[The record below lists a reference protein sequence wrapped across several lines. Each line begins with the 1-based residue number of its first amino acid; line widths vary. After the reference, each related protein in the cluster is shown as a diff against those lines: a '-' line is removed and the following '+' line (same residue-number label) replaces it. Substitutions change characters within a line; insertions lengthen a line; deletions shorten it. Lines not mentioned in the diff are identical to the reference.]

1 MKDCIFC
8 QIAASKSPSY
18 KIYEDDLFLGFLD
31 IYPKSRGHTLLI
43 PKKHYQWVYD
53 VEEFERYWKAALK
66 VTKAIRKSQKPYFIQ
81 YLTFG
86 LDVPHAH
93 IHIIPYYKELS
104 PIEAVAIKESFT
116 KEQMNEI
123 AESICNGLT

>member
-1 MKDCIFC
+1 MQDCIFC
-8 QIAASKSPSY
+8 QIVDGKASSY
-18 KIYEDDLFLGFLD
+18 KVYEDNLFLGFLD
-31 IYPKSRGHTLLI
+31 IYPKSKGHTLLI

-53 VEEFERYWKAALK
+53 VEEFERYWKVALK

-104 PIEAVAIKESFT
+104 PTEAVTIKESFT

-123 AESICNGLT
+123 AEKIRKEI

>member
-8 QIAASKSPSY
+8 QIVTGKSPSY
-18 KIYEDDLFLGFLD
+18 KVYEDDLFFGFLD

-53 VEEFERYWKAALK
+53 VEEFERYWKTTLK
-66 VTKAIRKSQKPYFIQ
+66 VTKAIQKSQKPYFIQ

-104 PIEAVAIKESFT
+104 PIEAVAIKEDLSKQELT
-116 KEQMNEI
+116 EI
-123 AESICNGLT
+123 ASKIIQSL